1 MVEEMGFEEFVS
13 EVIVPTEDVIE
24 VKEGKKKVSERSLYS
39 GYVFAKIEL
48 NMEIQHLIQSV
59 PKVSGF
65 IGESNIPTP
74 LSEHDIN
81 VILDRVNNRAAPK
94 PKVFFDNGETV
105 RIIDGPFANFT
116 ATVDEY
122 DLEHGTLKL
131 NVSIFGRA
139 TPVDISYTQVERVG
153 IYFAKVINDEIRLS
167 IEGVQILKDQI
178 TKNIFELNQEQA
190 KEWMQ
195 GQELPIQTGK
205 KGFLIMNL

>member
-1 MVEEMGFEEFVS
+1 MAHQWYSIQTYGNDRQVRDAIFNMIEEHGLQEFIT

-24 VKEGKKKVSERSLYS
+24 VKDGKKKVTERSLYS
-39 GYVFAKIEL
+39 GYVFALIDL
-48 NMEIQHLIQSV
+48 NTEIQHMVQSI

-65 IGESNIPTP
+65 IGESNTPTP

-94 PKVFFDNGETV
+94 PKVFFDDGETV

-139 TPVDISYTQVERVG
+139 TPVDISYTQVEK
-153 IYFAKVINDEIRLS
+153 II
-167 IEGVQILKDQI
+167 
-178 TKNIFELNQEQA
+178 
-190 KEWMQ
+190 
-195 GQELPIQTGK
+195 
-205 KGFLIMNL
+205 

>member
-1 MVEEMGFEEFVS
+1 MENNTEENIQNTEENSQDDKKSNHKWYSIQTYGSDRKVRDAILNMIEEMGFEEFIS

-24 VKEGKKKVSERSLYS
+24 VKDGKKKVTERSLYS
-39 GYVFAKIEL
+39 GYVFAKIDL
-48 NMEIQHLIQSV
+48 NTEVQHMIQGI

-74 LSEHDIN
+74 LSDHDIN

-139 TPVDISYTQVERVG
+139 TPVDISYTQVEK
-153 IYFAKVINDEIRLS
+153 II
-167 IEGVQILKDQI
+167 
-178 TKNIFELNQEQA
+178 
-190 KEWMQ
+190 
-195 GQELPIQTGK
+195 
-205 KGFLIMNL
+205 

>member
-1 MVEEMGFEEFVS
+1 MAHQWYSIQTYGNDRQVRDAIFNIIEEMGLQEFIT

-24 VKEGKKKVSERSLYS
+24 VKDGKKKVTERSLYS
-39 GYVFAKIEL
+39 GYVFAKIDL
-48 NMEIQHLIQSV
+48 NTEIQHIIQSV

-65 IGESNIPTP
+65 IGESNTPTP

-94 PKVFFDNGETV
+94 PKIFFDNGETV
-105 RIIDGPFANFT
+105 RIIEGPFANFT

-139 TPVDISYTQVERVG
+139 TPVDISYTQVEK
-153 IYFAKVINDEIRLS
+153 II
-167 IEGVQILKDQI
+167 
-178 TKNIFELNQEQA
+178 
-190 KEWMQ
+190 
-195 GQELPIQTGK
+195 
-205 KGFLIMNL
+205 

>member
-1 MVEEMGFEEFVS
+1 MAHQWYSIQTYGSDKAVKAAILHMIEEHGLES
-13 EVIVPTEDVIE
+13 HITEVIVPTEDVIE
-24 VKEGKKKVSERSLYS
+24 VKDGKKKVSERSLYS
-39 GYVFAKIEL
+39 GYVFAQIDL
-48 NMEIQHLIQSV
+48 NTEIQHMIQGI

-65 IGESNIPTP
+65 IGEGNIPTP

-94 PKVFFDNGETV
+94 PKIFFDNGEMV

-139 TPVDISYTQVERVG
+139 TPVDISYTQVEK
-153 IYFAKVINDEIRLS
+153 II
-167 IEGVQILKDQI
+167 
-178 TKNIFELNQEQA
+178 
-190 KEWMQ
+190 
-195 GQELPIQTGK
+195 
-205 KGFLIMNL
+205 

>member
-1 MVEEMGFEEFVS
+1 MAHQWYSIQTYGSDRAVRDAIFNMIKEHGLEEKITD
-13 EVIVPTEDVIE
+13 VIVPTEDVIE
-24 VKEGKKKVSERSLYS
+24 VKDGKKKVSERSLYS
-39 GYVFAKIEL
+39 GYVFAKIDL
-48 NMEIQHLIQSV
+48 DTEIQHMIQSI

-65 IGESNIPTP
+65 IGEGNRPTP

-94 PKVFFDNGETV
+94 PKVFFDSGETV

-139 TPVDISYTQVERVG
+139 TPVDISYTQVEK
-153 IYFAKVINDEIRLS
+153 II
-167 IEGVQILKDQI
+167 
-178 TKNIFELNQEQA
+178 
-190 KEWMQ
+190 
-195 GQELPIQTGK
+195 
-205 KGFLIMNL
+205 

>member
-1 MVEEMGFEEFVS
+1 MAHQWYSIQTYGNDRQVRDAIFNMIEEFGLQDFIE

-24 VKEGKKKVSERSLYS
+24 VKDGKKKVTERSLYS
-39 GYVFAKIEL
+39 GYVFAKIDL
-48 NMEIQHLIQSV
+48 NTEIQHMIQSL

-105 RIIDGPFANFT
+105 RITEGPFANFT

-139 TPVDISYTQVERVG
+139 TPVDISYTQVEK
-153 IYFAKVINDEIRLS
+153 II
-167 IEGVQILKDQI
+167 
-178 TKNIFELNQEQA
+178 
-190 KEWMQ
+190 
-195 GQELPIQTGK
+195 
-205 KGFLIMNL
+205 

>member
-1 MVEEMGFEEFVS
+1 MAHQWYSIQTYGNERVVRLAILNMIEEMGLEDFIE

-24 VKEGKKKVSERSLYS
+24 VKDGKKKITERSLYS
-39 GYVFAKIEL
+39 GYVFAKIDL
-48 NMEIQHLIQSV
+48 NTEVQHLIQSL

-65 IGESNIPTP
+65 IGEANVPTP

-94 PKVFFDNGETV
+94 PKIFFDNGETV
-105 RIIDGPFANFT
+105 RITDGPFANFT

-139 TPVDISYTQVERVG
+139 TPVDISYTQVEK
-153 IYFAKVINDEIRLS
+153 II
-167 IEGVQILKDQI
+167 
-178 TKNIFELNQEQA
+178 
-190 KEWMQ
+190 
-195 GQELPIQTGK
+195 
-205 KGFLIMNL
+205 

>member
-1 MVEEMGFEEFVS
+1 MAHQWYSIQTYGGEREIRNAILNMIEEMGLQDFIE

-24 VKEGKKKVSERSLYS
+24 VKDGKKKVTERSLYS
-39 GYVFAKIEL
+39 GYVFAKIDL
-48 NMEIQHLIQSV
+48 NTEVQHLIQSL

-65 IGESNIPTP
+65 IGDGKTPTP

-94 PKVFFDNGETV
+94 PKVYFDNGEMV
-105 RIIDGPFANFT
+105 RIVDGPFANFT

-139 TPVDISYTQVERVG
+139 TPVDISYTQVEK
-153 IYFAKVINDEIRLS
+153 II
-167 IEGVQILKDQI
+167 
-178 TKNIFELNQEQA
+178 
-190 KEWMQ
+190 
-195 GQELPIQTGK
+195 
-205 KGFLIMNL
+205 

>member
-1 MVEEMGFEEFVS
+1 MAHQWYSIQTYGSDRMVRDTIFNMIEELGLQES
-13 EVIVPTEDVIE
+13 ITEVIVPTEDVIE
-24 VKEGKKKVSERSLYS
+24 VKDGEKKVTERSLYS
-39 GYVFAKIEL
+39 GYVFALIDL
-48 NMEIQHLIQSV
+48 NTEIQHMIQSI

-139 TPVDISYTQVERVG
+139 TPVDISYTQVEK
-153 IYFAKVINDEIRLS
+153 II
-167 IEGVQILKDQI
+167 
-178 TKNIFELNQEQA
+178 
-190 KEWMQ
+190 
-195 GQELPIQTGK
+195 
-205 KGFLIMNL
+205 

>member
-1 MVEEMGFEEFVS
+1 MAHQWYSIQTYGSDKAVKAAILHMIEEHGLEEHIT

-24 VKEGKKKVSERSLYS
+24 VKDGKKKVSERSLYS
-39 GYVFAKIEL
+39 GYVFAKIDL
-48 NMEIQHLIQSV
+48 NTEIQHMIQGI

-65 IGESNIPTP
+65 IGEGNRPTP
-74 LSEHDIN
+74 LSEHDIS

-94 PKVFFDNGETV
+94 PKIFFDNGEMV

-139 TPVDISYTQVERVG
+139 TPVDISYTQVE
-153 IYFAKVINDEIRLS
+153 KVI
-167 IEGVQILKDQI
+167 
-178 TKNIFELNQEQA
+178 
-190 KEWMQ
+190 
-195 GQELPIQTGK
+195 
-205 KGFLIMNL
+205 